1 MSGASIELTW
11 NWNGADSVFR
21 IYRSSSSFGEEMPSK
36 GLPLPRGLEPIGV
49 TSETSW
55 SESAPVASIL
65 HYVVTAEVSGEE
77 VVWMIESENVA
88 SVNATDAPLH
98 IDNEPIG
105 SIQLLSFPLAII
117 MLISGMLSIALT
129 TVQYHRRLNK

>member
-1 MSGASIELTW
+1 
-11 NWNGADSVFR
+11 
-21 IYRSSSSFGEEMPSK
+21 MPSK

-129 TVQYHRRLNK
+129 TVQYRRRLNK